1 MFEPFVVRA
10 TIAAVATALLAGPVG
25 CLMIWRK
32 TAYFGDTL
40 SHAALAGIVAG
51 AALGIAPNLAVALL
65 VCALALLLVR
75 IPQKTV
81 LGVDLYLLIV
91 GQTALCAGLAG
102 LAYMPDFRADL
113 TGYLFGDVLSVSDG
127 DLLFT
132 LIAGLPCALI
142 LIKNWKNQ
150 VFCAVAPD
158 IAAGENISPQHQN
171 RLFTVLIAV
180 FVALS
185 FKTTGLL
192 LVSALTVIPACAAR
206 FISKTPEQMAVKASF
221 IGVVCSV
228 SGIALSVFANAPAA
242 PAIELTCA
250 FCFVLCGFWDFC
262 HKNDI

>member
-1 MFEPFVVRA
+1 MAEKSIRKN
-10 TIAAVATALLAGPVG
+10 AAFNV
-25 CLMIWRK
+25 MK
-32 TAYFGDTL
+32 TAMSMLFPLITFPYASRIL
-40 SHAALAGIVAG
+40 SPEGIGKVNFANSIVA
-51 AALGIAPNLAVALL
+51 
-65 VCALALLLVR
+65 
-75 IPQKTV
+75 
-81 LGVDLYLLIV
+81 Y
-91 GQTALCAGLAG
+91 
-102 LAYMPDFRADL
+102 
-113 TGYLFGDVLSVSDG
+113 
-127 DLLFT
+127 FT

-221 IGVVCSV
+221 IGLICSV

-250 FCFVLCGFWDFC
+250 FCFVLCGFWHFC

>member
-1 MFEPFVVRA
+1 MFEPFIVRA
-10 TIAAVATALLAGPVG
+10 IIAAVATALLAGPVG

-51 AALGIAPNLAVALL
+51 AALGTAPNLAVALL
-65 VCALALLLVR
+65 VCALALLLVK

-81 LGVDLYLLIV
+81 LGIDLYLLII
-91 GQTALCAGLAG
+91 GQTALCAGLAC
-102 LAYMPDFRADL
+102 MPDFRADL

-132 LIAGLPCALI
+132 LIAGLSCALI
-142 LIKNWKNQ
+142 LIKNWKKQ

-158 IAAGENISPQHQN
+158 IAAGENINPQHQN

-206 FISKTPEQMAVKASF
+206 FISKTPEQMAAKASL

-228 SGIALSVFANAPAA
+228 SGIALSVYANMPAA

-250 FCFVLCGFWDFC
+250 FFLCFVRISAFLS
-262 HKNDI
+262 

>member
-1 MFEPFVVRA
+1 MFEPFVLRA
-10 TIAAVATALLAGPVG
+10 AAAAVITALLAGPIG

-51 AALGIAPNLAVALL
+51 AALGMSPNLAVAAL
-65 VCALALLLVR
+65 VCVLALLLVK

-81 LGVDLYLLIV
+81 LGIDLYLLII

-113 TGYLFGDVLSVSDG
+113 TGYLFGDVLSVSRS
-127 DLLFT
+127 DLIFT
-132 LIAGLPCALI
+132 GIAGTLCALV

-158 IAAGENISPQHQN
+158 IAAGENVDTQRQN

-206 FISKTPEQMAVKASF
+206 FISKTPEQMAVKASLV
-221 IGVVCSV
+221 GVVCSV
-228 SGIALSVFANAPAA
+228 SGIGLSVRYNAPAA

-250 FCFVLCGFWDFC
+250 FFFVLCGLWHVC